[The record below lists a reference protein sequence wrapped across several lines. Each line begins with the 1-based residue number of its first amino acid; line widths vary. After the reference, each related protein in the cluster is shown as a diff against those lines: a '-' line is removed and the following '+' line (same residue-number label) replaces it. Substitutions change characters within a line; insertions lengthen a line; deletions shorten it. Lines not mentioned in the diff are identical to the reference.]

1 MAVPLRAVLE
11 HQMFCNFA
19 SYAATWR
26 DQAKVRVIF
35 ADILHALTGVLHNTS
50 DRKCSVTLLARR
62 YRTTPDATL
71 LKGVFIPL
79 CKSLL

>member
-11 HQMFCNFA
+11 HQMFATFTSSAA
-19 SYAATWR
+19 SWR
-26 DQAKVRVIF
+26 DQDKVRPVF

-50 DRKCSVTLLARR
+50 DKKCSVTLLARR

>member
-50 DRKCSVTLLARR
+50 DN
-62 YRTTPDATL
+62 
-71 LKGVFIPL
+71 
-79 CKSLL
+79 